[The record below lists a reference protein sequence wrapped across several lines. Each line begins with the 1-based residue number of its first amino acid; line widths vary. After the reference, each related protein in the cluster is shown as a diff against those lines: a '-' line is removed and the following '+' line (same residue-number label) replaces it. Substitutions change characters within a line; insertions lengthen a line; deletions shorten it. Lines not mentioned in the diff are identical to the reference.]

1 MSSPRNNSA
10 TLFGILTAWWPLA
23 FSWLLMGIE
32 LPMISSVVARLPD
45 QTVQLAAFGGV
56 VFPLALLV
64 EAPVIMMLAA
74 STALSTNSEAYQ
86 VLKRFMWRAALAMTL
101 LHALFAFT
109 PLYDI
114 VLVPLLDMP
123 EQVIEPARHGFQLML
138 PWTWA
143 IADRRFHQGVL
154 IRFGYRSAVAV
165 GTVVRLVATLLVL
178 AAGWLLQVEGALL
191 AGAALSISTIAEA
204 IYARIR
210 VAPVL
215 RGQLLSSPINK
226 VVVRGTALWK
236 FYVPLALTPFLVLA
250 MQPIGAAGIDR
261 MPNAVTSLAIWAP
274 LSGLV
279 FFCRSAGVAYNE
291 VVIGHCTEPESRH
304 ALRRFAWIAGITA
317 SGILGVLSLPASSTL
332 WFGEIIGLKPELV
345 ELGVRNIWIALPIP
359 LMTFLQSYYQGVIV
373 NAHRTR
379 FITESVGIYALI
391 TAGVIAAGVWSQPAH
406 GITVVMIATTLGN
419 MAQTSWLWLRCTRHG
434 LENSA
439 SAVRVGEK

>member
-1 MSSPRNNSA
+1 
-10 TLFGILTAWWPLA
+10 
-23 FSWLLMGIE
+23 MGIE

-45 QTVQLAAFGGV
+45 QKVQLAAFGGV

-74 STALSTNSEAYQ
+74 STALSTNAEAYQ
-86 VLKRFMWRAALAMTL
+86 VLKRFMMRTALVMTL
-101 LHALFAFT
+101 LHVAFAFT
-109 PLYDI
+109 PLYDL

-123 EQVIEPARHGFQLML
+123 EAVIEPARLGFMLML

-154 IRFGYRSAVAV
+154 IRFGHRNAVAV
-165 GTVVRLVATLLVL
+165 GTGVRLITTLLVL
-178 AAGWLLQVEGALL
+178 IVGWLMQAEGALL
-191 AGAALSISTIAEA
+191 AGAALSVSTISEA

-210 VAPVL
+210 VRPIL
-215 RGQLLSSPINK
+215 RGALLEQPINTR
-226 VVVRGTALWK
+226 VVRGRALWK
-236 FYVPLALTPFLVLA
+236 FYIPLAMTPFLVLA

-279 FFCRSAGVAYNE
+279 FFCRSSGVAYNE
-291 VVIGHCTEPESRH
+291 VVIGHCTRPESRR
-304 ALRRFAWIAGITA
+304 ALRRFAWTMGGAVSA
-317 SGILGVLSLPASSTL
+317 LLGVLSLPWVAQF

-345 ELGVRNIWIALPIP
+345 ELGLANIWIALPIP

-379 FITESVGIYALI
+379 FITESVGVYALI
-391 TAGVIAAGVWSQPAH
+391 TVVVIFIGVWRQPAH
-406 GITVVMIATTLGN
+406 GITVVMIATTTGN
-419 MAQTSWLWLRCTRHG
+419 LAQTAWLWLRCTRHG
-434 LENSA
+434 LERQVSEPQN
-439 SAVRVGEK
+439 EEL